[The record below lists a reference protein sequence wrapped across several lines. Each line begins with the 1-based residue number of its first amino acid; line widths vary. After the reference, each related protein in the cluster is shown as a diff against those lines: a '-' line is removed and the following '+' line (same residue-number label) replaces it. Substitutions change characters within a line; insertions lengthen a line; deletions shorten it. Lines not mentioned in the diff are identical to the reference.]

1 MRILLA
7 DDHTLVRAGI
17 LSLVERL
24 PNVTEV
30 IEAADGEEAVAAA
43 TAYRPDV
50 ILMDLTMPRMNG
62 FEATSR
68 ILKKFPNTRIII
80 LSVHRGEEFV
90 FRAFRTGASGYLVKA
105 AAVTELQKA
114 LRAIEEGQRYVSSS
128 LDASVAQF
136 PE

>member
-1 MRILLA
+1 MATGDLMRILLA

-80 LSVHRGEEFV
+80 LSVHRGEE
-90 FRAFRTGASGYLVKA
+90 
-105 AAVTELQKA
+105 
-114 LRAIEEGQRYVSSS
+114 
-128 LDASVAQF
+128 
-136 PE
+136 